1 MAIQFSKYTARSAKR
16 GEAERARQ
24 REMIAAAG
32 GWYNYLKGERL
43 KREAAA
49 ADTKARAEGQ
59 AEAKGGDAEGNI
71 AEDCELS
78 RWTMY

>member
-1 MAIQFSKYTARSAKR
+1 MAIQFSRQYTARSVKR

-59 AEAKGGDAEGNI
+59 AEAEAKGGDGA
-71 AEDCELS
+71 
-78 RWTMY
+78 